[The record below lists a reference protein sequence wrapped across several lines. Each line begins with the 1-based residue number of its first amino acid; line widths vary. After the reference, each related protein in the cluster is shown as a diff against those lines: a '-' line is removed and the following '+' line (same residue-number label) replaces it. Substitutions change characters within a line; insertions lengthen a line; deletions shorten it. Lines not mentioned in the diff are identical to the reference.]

1 VKLKAHSSPQR
12 TLKIETTDT
21 GILLGNK
28 EDFHSIY
35 SIAFGLAHPIVSH
48 SPDTVRFS
56 PNSLIQ
62 PSNPSEINRTIDSSL
77 SPHHQVFQALKHVH
91 LLFFYAFLFYTHSF
105 SLRFSTPILRN
116 ISFQITFPVFLL
128 LLLQC
133 LSLVCPLSSPPS
145 SSNSPPGQ
153 SNPFTFPALVNAKLA
168 SRERFNFITLRPR

>member
-28 EDFHSIY
+28 EDFCSIY

-62 PSNPSEINRTIDSSL
+62 PSNPSEINRTIDPNVSL
-77 SPHHQVFQALKHVH
+77 HQHVSPALKYVYS
-91 LLFFYAFLFYTHSF
+91 LVFVAF
-105 SLRFSTPILRN
+105 I
-116 ISFQITFPVFLL
+116 FPVFLL
-128 LLLQC
+128 QLRQC
-133 LSLVCPLSSPPS
+133 FYLVSPLSSPPS
-145 SSNSPPGQ
+145 SSGRLPLHAISSQSPL
-153 SNPFTFPALVNAKLA
+153 S
-168 SRERFNFITLRPR
+168 